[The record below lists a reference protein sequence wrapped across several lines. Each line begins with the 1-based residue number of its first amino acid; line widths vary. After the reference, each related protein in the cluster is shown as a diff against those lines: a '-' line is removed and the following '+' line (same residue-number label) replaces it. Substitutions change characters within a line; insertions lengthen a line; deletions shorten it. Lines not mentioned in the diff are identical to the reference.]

1 MYELWQVGGSDA
13 AADELAH
20 AQDWTPPNTCHTQNT
35 RTQEN
40 TFSKFEK
47 KEEKI
52 DANGHSILDTIEYLL
67 HTKYESSR
75 KDIFKIWKK
84 RKK

>member
-35 RTQEN
+35 RTLEN
-40 TFSKFEK
+40 TFINVWK
-47 KEEKI
+47 
-52 DANGHSILDTIEYLL
+52 
-67 HTKYESSR
+67 
-75 KDIFKIWKK
+75 KK
-84 RKK
+84 RKKWKQLISMRQHEITATHKIQDFRKYIQNLEK